1 MRIIMAAAV
10 ALLAVSF
17 DMRVAGAAEWPWCLN
32 IAGEGGS
39 RSCGFASEAQCRAS
53 KTGNSDTCSPNPLYR
68 PAPDEPRPRVRP
80 LR

>member
-10 ALLAVSF
+10 TLLALSF
-17 DMRVAGAAEWPWCLN
+17 DMRAAEAANWPWCLN

-53 KTGNSDTCSPNPLYR
+53 KTGNADMCSPNPLYGQTTY
-68 PAPDEPRPRVRP
+68 ESRPRVRP
-80 LR
+80 PR